1 MRLDKFLS
9 SGMGLGSRTDVKKFI
24 KNGRVEVIGT
34 DTPRPELNI
43 DPEKS
48 EVYFDGKLQK
58 YKKFVYLMLNK
69 PKGYVSATVDRDNPT
84 VTELVPE
91 NFLRFELFP
100 VGRLDIDTEG
110 LCILTND
117 GELSHRLL
125 SPKNHISKKYCA
137 KLDAVPK
144 EEDLEKIRNG
154 ITLEDGYKCKPATVL
169 FDTDNETFYITIYEG
184 KYHQI
189 KRMFGAVGRKVIE
202 LIRVEMNKLSLDNK
216 LAPGEIRELTDEEL
230 KLLQV

>member
-9 SGMGLGSRTDVKKFI
+9 TGMGLGSRTDVKKFI

-91 NFLRFELFP
+91 EFLHFELFP

-117 GELSHRLL
+117 GELSHKLL
-125 SPKNHISKKYCA
+125 SPKNHISKKYRA
-137 KLDAVPK
+137 KLDTVPK
-144 EEDLEKIRNG
+144 DEDLEKIRNG
-154 ITLEDGYKCKPATVL
+154 IVLEDGYKCKPAIVT
-169 FDTDNETFYITIYEG
+169 FDIENEAFYITIYEG
-184 KYHQI
+184 KYHQV
-189 KRMFGAVGRKVIE
+189 KRMFGAIGRRVLE
-202 LIRVEMNKLSLDNK
+202 LKRVEMNKLPLDNK

>member
-9 SGMGLGSRTDVKKFI
+9 SAMGLGSRTDVKKFI

-34 DTPRPELNI
+34 DNPRPELSI

-48 EVYFDGKLQK
+48 EVYFDGQK
-58 YKKFVYLMLNK
+58 YKKFIYLMLNK

-84 VTELVPE
+84 VIDLVPE

-117 GELSHRLL
+117 GELSHKLL
-125 SPKNHISKKYCA
+125 SPKNHISKKYRA

-144 EEDLEKIRNG
+144 DDELEKIRNG
-154 ITLEDGYKCKPATVL
+154 IILEDGYKCKPAIVT
-169 FDTDNETFYITIYEG
+169 FDVENEAFYITIYEG
-184 KYHQI
+184 KYHQVE
-189 KRMFGAVGRKVIE
+189 RMFGAIGRRVLE
-202 LIRVEMNKLSLDNK
+202 LKRVEMNKLTLDDK

>member
-48 EVYFDGKLQK
+48 EVYFDGILQK

-154 ITLEDGYKCKPATVL
+154 ITLEDGYKCKPATVI
-169 FDTDNETFYITIYEG
+169 FDADNETFYITIYEG

-202 LIRVEMNKLSLDNK
+202 LKRVEMNKLSLDNK

>member
-34 DTPRPELNI
+34 DAPRPELNI

-48 EVYFDGKLQK
+48 EVYFDGILQK

-91 NFLRFELFP
+91 NFLRLELFP

-154 ITLEDGYKCKPATVL
+154 ITLEDGYKCKPATVI
-169 FDTDNETFYITIYEG
+169 FDADNETFYITIYEG

-202 LIRVEMNKLSLDNK
+202 LKRVEMNKLSLDNK

>member
-1 MRLDKFLS
+1 
-9 SGMGLGSRTDVKKFI
+9 
-24 KNGRVEVIGT
+24 
-34 DTPRPELNI
+34 
-43 DPEKS
+43 
-48 EVYFDGKLQK
+48 
-58 YKKFVYLMLNK
+58 MLNK

-84 VTELVPE
+84 VIDLVPE

-117 GELSHRLL
+117 GELSHKLL
-125 SPKNHISKKYCA
+125 SPKNHISKKYRA

-144 EEDLEKIRNG
+144 DDELERIRNG
-154 ITLEDGYKCKPATVL
+154 IILEDGYKCKPAIVT
-169 FDTDNETFYITIYEG
+169 FDVENEAFYITIYEG
-184 KYHQI
+184 KYHQV
-189 KRMFGAVGRKVIE
+189 KRMFGAIDRRVLE
-202 LIRVEMNKLSLDNK
+202 LKRVEMNKLTLDDK

>member
-1 MRLDKFLS
+1 MGSEMCIRDRLS
-9 SGMGLGSRTDVKKFI
+9 
-24 KNGRVEVIGT
+24 
-34 DTPRPELNI
+34 I

-84 VTELVPE
+84 VIDLVPE

-117 GELSHRLL
+117 GELSHKLL
-125 SPKNHISKKYCA
+125 SPKNHISKKYRA

-144 EEDLEKIRNG
+144 DDELERIRNG
-154 ITLEDGYKCKPATVL
+154 IILEDGYKCKPAIVT
-169 FDTDNETFYITIYEG
+169 FDVENEAFYITIYEG
-184 KYHQI
+184 KYHQV
-189 KRMFGAVGRKVIE
+189 KRMFGAIGRRVLE
-202 LIRVEMNKLSLDNK
+202 LKRVEMNKLTLDDK

>member
-34 DTPRPELNI
+34 DAPRPELNI
-43 DPEKS
+43 NPEKS
-48 EVYFDGKLQK
+48 EVYFDGILQK

-91 NFLRFELFP
+91 EFLRFDLFP

-125 SPKNHISKKYCA
+125 SPKNHISKKYRA

-154 ITLEDGYKCKPATVL
+154 ITLEDGYKCKPATVI
-169 FDTDNETFYITIYEG
+169 FDADNETLYITIYEG
-184 KYHQI
+184 KYHQV
-189 KRMFGAVGRKVIE
+189 KRMFGAVGRKVLE
-202 LIRVEMNKLSLDNK
+202 LKRVEMNKLSLDNK

>member
-1 MRLDKFLS
+1 MA
-9 SGMGLGSRTDVKKFI
+9 G
-24 KNGRVEVIGT
+24 VEVIGT
-34 DTPRPELNI
+34 DNPRPELSI

-58 YKKFVYLMLNK
+58 YKKFIYLMLNK

-84 VTELVPE
+84 VIDLVPE

-117 GELSHRLL
+117 GELSHKLL
-125 SPKNHISKKYCA
+125 SPKNHISKKYRA

-144 EEDLEKIRNG
+144 DDELEKIRNG
-154 ITLEDGYKCKPATVL
+154 IILEDGYKCKPAIVT
-169 FDTDNETFYITIYEG
+169 FDVENEAFYITIYEG
-184 KYHQI
+184 KYHQV
-189 KRMFGAVGRKVIE
+189 KRMFGAIGRRVLE
-202 LIRVEMNKLSLDNK
+202 LKRVEMNKLTLDDK

>member
-9 SGMGLGSRTDVKKFI
+9 SAMGLGSRTDVKKFI

-34 DTPRPELNI
+34 DNPRPELSI

-58 YKKFVYLMLNK
+58 YKKFIYLMLNK

-84 VTELVPE
+84 VIDLVPE

-117 GELSHRLL
+117 GELSHKLL
-125 SPKNHISKKYCA
+125 SPKNHISKKYRV

-144 EEDLEKIRNG
+144 DDELEKIRNG
-154 ITLEDGYKCKPATVL
+154 IILEDGYKCKPAIVT
-169 FDTDNETFYITIYEG
+169 FDVENEAFYITIYEG
-184 KYHQI
+184 KYHQV
-189 KRMFGAVGRKVIE
+189 KRMFGAIGRRVLE
-202 LIRVEMNKLSLDNK
+202 LKRVEMNKLTLDDK